1 MEMVLTE
8 DQELIAKTANDFV
21 KEKSPIS
28 RMRKLRDQ
36 ADPMGYSRALW
47 KEMAELGWVGIALPE
62 SVGGA
67 GMGMS
72 ELVVVV
78 EALGRS
84 LAPEPFISCV
94 GLASAA
100 VLELGTEAQQELWLT
115 PVASGE
121 QTIAFAHLEP
131 ETRYEPH
138 AIQSEARREG
148 DGFVL
153 SGRKIQVLDGFGAEA
168 FVVVARTDGASGE
181 AEGISLFW
189 VPADAEGVSVE
200 RQTLLD
206 SRNAAIV
213 QFENVQVPQ
222 ASVLGEPGQC
232 GEALERIIERGT
244 VVLCAE
250 MLGGMSEAFRLTVD
264 YLKEREQFGTRI
276 GTFQGLKHRAARV
289 FMEIELARSCVMAA
303 ARAIDESSEDASK
316 LVSLAKA
323 RCSDAYILAAN
334 EGVQMFGGVGMTD
347 EYDIGLFMKRARM
360 SELTL
365 GDANHH
371 RKRWSALSNY

>member
-100 VLELGTEAQQELWLT
+100 VLELGTAAQQELWLT

-121 QTIAFAHLEP
+121 RTIAFAHLEP
-131 ETRYEPH
+131 ETRCEPH

-323 RCSDAYILAAN
+323 RNSVRRIRLGRHPVKEHPHAQAA
-334 EGVQMFGGVGMTD
+334 
-347 EYDIGLFMKRARM
+347 EYKVC
-360 SELTL
+360 
-365 GDANHH
+365 
-371 RKRWSALSNY
+371 

>member
-8 DQELIAKTANDFV
+8 DQELIAKTAQDFV
-21 KEKSPIS
+21 NEKSPIA
-28 RMRKLRDQ
+28 RMRALRDEG
-36 ADPMGYSRALW
+36 DSMGYSRALW

-67 GMGMS
+67 GMGMAD
-72 ELVVVV
+72 LAVVV

-84 LAPEPFISCV
+84 LAPEPFVSCV
-94 GLASAA
+94 GLAATA
-100 VLELGTEAQQELWLT
+100 VVELGTSAQQESWLT
-115 PVASGE
+115 PVAAGD
-121 QTIAFAHLEP
+121 QTIAWAHLEP
-131 ETRYEPH
+131 ETRYNPC
-138 AIQSEARREG
+138 AISTEARQEG

-153 SGRKIQVLDGFGAEA
+153 NGRKVQVLDGFGAES
-168 FVVVARTDGASGE
+168 FVVVARTHGRSGE
-181 AEGISLFW
+181 SDGISLIW
-189 VPADAEGVSVE
+189 VPADADGVSVE

-213 QFENVQVPQ
+213 VFDNVKVPQ
-222 ASVLGEPGQC
+222 ASVLGEPGRS
-232 GEALERIIERGT
+232 GEALDRIIDRGT

-250 MLGGMSEAFRLTVD
+250 MLGGMSETFRLTVD

-303 ARAIDESSEDASK
+303 ARAVDEGSEEASK

-347 EYDIGLFMKRARM
+347 EYDIGLYMKRARA

-371 RKRWSALSNY
+371 RKRWSGLSNY